1 MKSPPRATVTGT
13 NHHAPPTP
21 AATNNNGNQDTS
33 QFILQTILQLT
44 EPMMRQMQATAERLA
59 QVTERLQEKAAN
71 PPPES
76 RPRTTTRQLEPDLHG
91 ARDRPIQYNQGA
103 TPNGGEDEVPRGPNG
118 EILINQHNP
127 LVRIGQVDSSK
138 DDKDKIHG
146 LSIFDSQVDRAM
158 MPEALL
164 RSQYNKGL
172 YDVTN
177 DIASLPG
184 TCSPKGGGGDVDV
197 NTDTTDIMQ
206 QFLETVESSKS
217 PSMKTTI
224 TAIHYPKTS
233 RHGLSLI
240 KSKADLFKAASTIA
254 EDKELTSRNQ
264 QLRIQ
269 SYLHDRGYMK
279 GFIDNYLERS
289 LLCLIIQETLTNYTA
304 LINKIRQKRID
315 GMSDVWKGSEAY
327 LLLSHHSKE
336 LLRIRVHSTSKRLFQ
351 NYIYLRDAQA
361 KNFNSN
367 KITEKTIT
375 NVREENRLFQEALD
389 SRLEALVEERLA
401 EHLAKNKKGA
411 GKGNDEPKCSWCH
424 NRDLHIA
431 LGIKHTPKACPLKSH
446 PTTWAKKAC
455 RKVLQTYKADPK
467 RPIAAEI
474 VKEVLE
480 GWKKE

>member
-33 QFILQTILQLT
+33 QFILQTILQST
-44 EPMMRQMQATAERLA
+44 ESMMKQMQATAERLA
-59 QVTERLQEKAAN
+59 
-71 PPPES
+71 
-76 RPRTTTRQLEPDLHG
+76 QLEPDLHG

-118 EILINQHNP
+118 EILINHP
-127 LVRIGQVDSSK
+127 PVRIGQVDSSK
-138 DDKDKIHG
+138 DNKDGIHG
-146 LSIFDSQVDRAM
+146 LFIFDSQIDRAM

-164 RSQYNKGL
+164 RSQYKGL
-172 YDVTN
+172 YNVMN

-184 TCSPKGGGGDVDV
+184 RCSPKRGGGDVDM

-206 QFLETVESSKS
+206 QFLETVESSKN

-224 TAIHYPKTS
+224 TDIHYPKTS

-240 KSKADLFKAASTIA
+240 KSEANLFEAASTNMA

-264 QLRIQ
+264 RLRVQ
-269 SYLHDRGYMK
+269 FYLHDRGYMK
-279 GFIDNYLERS
+279 DFIDNYLERS
-289 LLCLIIQETLTNYTA
+289 LLCLIIQETLTNYTT

-315 GMSDVWKGSEAY
+315 GMSNAWKGSETY

-336 LLRIRVHSTSKRLFQ
+336 LLRIRVHCTSKRLLLFQ
-351 NYIYLRDAQA
+351 NYIYLCDAQA

-367 KITEKTIT
+367 KIMEKTVT
-375 NVREENRLFQEALD
+375 NVREENCLFQEALD

-411 GKGNDEPKCSWCH
+411 RKGNNEPKCSWCH

-431 LGIKHTPKACPLKSH
+431 LGIEHTPKACTLRSH

-467 RPIAAEI
+467 RPIAEI
-474 VKEVLE
+474 VKEVSE
-480 GWKKE
+480 GWKKESPTSATYLP